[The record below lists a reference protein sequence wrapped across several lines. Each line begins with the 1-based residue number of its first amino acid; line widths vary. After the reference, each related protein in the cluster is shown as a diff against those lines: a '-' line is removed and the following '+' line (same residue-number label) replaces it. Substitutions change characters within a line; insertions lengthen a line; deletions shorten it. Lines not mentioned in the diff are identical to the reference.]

1 MSEVTARHEETSEFE
16 PDNSARRQSRFRRLA
31 ETRLGRLAVLAA
43 VLVVLVGGLAWW
55 AAFGAARVTRGAA
68 LPGANVVVDTGS
80 DSTPTQGSAGA
91 PAVPGNVT
99 AAVAGNAVTVAWQAS
114 PAGDQVAQ
122 YVVYRNGVKL
132 TAVVNA
138 TKYADTGVTG
148 GQNYGYQVQAV
159 NGAGGASALS
169 PMVSVTMPGA
179 AGKPAAPGPAMP
191 PPPVPPMPTG
201 WPTASNTGA
210 SGALAD
216 VSGDVVLGTQG
227 EVYTN
232 KRIKGTLTVT
242 ACNVTIRNV
251 EVDSGEAFTGNST
264 ADLFAIW
271 LQEADTCGA
280 TVDRVSTITSG
291 YVTTS
296 VRVARGGPVTITNSK
311 LLGAQLGILGV
322 AAGVVR
328 GNYIELG
335 PNMRGDHND
344 AIQGDGATNL
354 TLDHN
359 TMLNPNDQTSALALY
374 TEYGNNNNITVTNNL
389 MAGGGYTCYC
399 GDGASDNNGKPAR
412 AVNVTFINNVFWRRY
427 FATAGNFGA
436 GRAYNPAGG
445 GRWVNN
451 VFMNANGTVTA
462 EQVPQP
468 GLDGS

>member
-1 MSEVTARHEETSEFE
+1 MSEVTAPEEETAELE
-16 PDNSARRQSRFRRLA
+16 PVREPRRQSRFGRMLD
-31 ETRLGRLAVLAA
+31 TRLGRLAVLAV
-43 VLVVLVGGLAWW
+43 VLVVLVAGVAWW
-55 AAFGAARVTRGAA
+55 TAMGAARVTRGAA

-80 DSTPTQGSAGA
+80 DSTATQGSAGA
-91 PAVPGNVT
+91 PAVPANVT
-99 AAVAGNAVTVAWQAS
+99 AAVRGNAVAVAWQAS
-114 PAGDQVAQ
+114 PASDQVAQ
-122 YVVYRNGVKL
+122 YVVYRNGTKL

-138 TKYADTGVTG
+138 TTYSDTAVGGGQKYA
-148 GQNYGYQVQAV
+148 YQVQAV
-159 NGAGGASALS
+159 NGAGATSALS
-169 PMVSVTMPGA
+169 PAASVTMPAA
-179 AGKPAAPGPAMP
+179 AGKPAAPPVAAMP
-191 PPPVPPMPTG
+191 PPPMPTG
-201 WPTASNTGA
+201 WPTAANTGA
-210 SGALAD
+210 SGALSNVA
-216 VSGDVVLGTQG
+216 GDVVLSNAG

-251 EVDSGEAFTGNST
+251 EVDAGEAFSGNST
-264 ADLFAIW
+264 PDLFAIW
-271 LQEADTCGA
+271 LQEADTCGV
-280 TVDRVSTITSG
+280 TVDHVSTISNG

-296 VRVARGGPVTITNSK
+296 IRVARGGPVTITNSK
-311 LLGAQLGILGV
+311 MLGAQLGILGV

-335 PNMRGDHND
+335 SNMRGDHND
-344 AIQGDGATNL
+344 SVQGDGASNL
-354 TLDHN
+354 VLDHN
-359 TMLNPNDQTSALALY
+359 TLLNPNDQTSALALY

-412 AVNVTFINNVFWRRY
+412 AVNVTFVNNVFWRKY
-427 FATAGNFGA
+427 FASGGNFGA

-451 VFMNANGTVTA
+451 VFMNADGTVTS